1 MKYRFRM
8 LVAGTALCTVAFVGC
23 SGDSSQQVADAGTS
37 SSAQK
42 DPAAIARPDGI
53 AGGGAPT
60 ASAPASSTQSSSPP
74 PGSTSPQSPPPGSS
88 SGMPQSG
95 PGGPPSG
102 SSSPYGGAGG
112 MPQSGPGGPPSGGSS
127 PYAGAGMQ
135 QSGPGGPPSG
145 SSPPSGGAG
154 SPYAGQSQSSGAK
167 RPSLAGGGGGVG
179 DAGGAPQM
187 IGAGSPN
194 ASIYE
199 TQVRPLLEQHC
210 YQCHRGS
217 SGKGKLQL
225 DTPEGIK
232 RGGAHGAIFV
242 SGQPAESMMIKMVKH
257 EGDKPMPPKS
267 KLQDSEI
274 AILENWIT
282 VGAPMPQSA
291 PGGEVAQPTEV
302 PFQERGKLSFQ
313 NGHEEDGFK
322 LTQAFILSDPDQGEE
337 YLENMKWSP
346 LRKRPALGVRIAVGV
361 DLDAPSDLS
370 DYRPIGS
377 KQNLP
382 GGGNA
387 GFNDSGG
394 GATLSALNRG
404 GSQFSANSG
413 PVTGLKTIETTT
425 GEMGK
430 YLVRMTQDMFDSGDL
445 GTLFTGLEDLVV
457 AGSADTG
464 GAQTGTMG
472 FPGSGGYPGGGGS
485 SPPPGSF
492 GEADSVGS
500 AGGSVPGAPPSS
512 APRQSKSAVRT
523 NHNRLTPGL
532 TFLGTATTKELQRK
546 AEKEGFDVLIVFEVK
561 VSQNKRSNMIS
572 NTCRA
577 KAFAT
582 GEGKVLSSSK
592 ELNNLEVQKKSV
604 DEEVEKALNPFMAR
618 LKEAI
623 AVKDIPPAITADII
637 KSKRLASLTSD
648 KAIPVLDS
656 LTELKFWRYKQ
667 FLNDEE
673 LEAAFGAIL
682 SPADAK
688 KLVSG
693 SEDERIAVMKKFV
706 K

>member
-1 MKYRFRM
+1 MKFSFRM
-8 LVAGTALCTVAFVGC
+8 LVAGTALCAVAFVGC
-23 SGDSSQQVADAGTS
+23 SGDSSQQQVADA
-37 SSAQK
+37 SSASSATK
-42 DPAAIARPDGI
+42 DPAAMARPTGVG
-53 AGGGAPT
+53 GGGAPAPTPT
-60 ASAPASSTQSSSPP
+60 AATPAAGSPTQSPT
-74 PGSTSPQSPPPGSS
+74 PGSAG
-88 SGMPQSG
+88 GMPQSG
-95 PGGPPSG
+95 PGGPPTGG
-102 SSSPYGGAGG
+102 STPYGGAGG
-112 MPQSGPGGPPSGGSS
+112 MPQSGPGAPPSGG
-127 PYAGAGMQ
+127 
-135 QSGPGGPPSG
+135 GPPA
-145 SSPPSGGAG
+145 GAG
-154 SPYAGQSQSSGAK
+154 SPYAGVSQSSGTS

-179 DAGGAPQM
+179 DAGGGPQM

-194 ASIYE
+194 ASMYE
-199 TQVRPLLEQHC
+199 SQVRPLLEKNC

-225 DTPEGIK
+225 DTPDGIK
-232 RGGAHGAIFV
+232 RGGAHGEIFV
-242 SGQPAESMMIKMVKH
+242 SGQPAQSLMIKMVKH

-267 KLQDSEI
+267 KLQDSDI
-274 AILENWIT
+274 TILENWIT
-282 VGAPMPQSA
+282 AGAPMPQGGSA
-291 PGGEVAQPTEV
+291 GQVAEKKEM

-313 NGHEEDGFK
+313 NGQEEDGFK
-322 LTQAFILSDPDQGEE
+322 LTQAFILSDHEQGHE
-337 YLENMKWSP
+337 YLEQMKWSP

-382 GGGNA
+382 GGGNST
-387 GFNDSGG
+387 FYDSGG

-404 GSQFSANSG
+404 QSQFSAGSG
-413 PVTGLKTIETTT
+413 PVTGLKTLETTA

-430 YLVRMTQDMFDSGDL
+430 YLVRKTQDLFETGDL
-445 GTLFTGLEDLVV
+445 GTVFNGLDDLVV

-472 FPGSGGYPGGGGS
+472 SSGYPGGGA
-485 SPPPGSF
+485 PPPGSF
-492 GEADSVGS
+492 GGGEGDSVGS
-500 AGGSVPGAPPSS
+500 AGGSLPGAPAQP
-512 APRQSKSAVRT
+512 AAGQSKSPVRT

-532 TFLGTATTKELQRK
+532 TFLGSATTKDLQRK

-577 KAFAT
+577 KVYGT
-582 GEGKVLSSSK
+582 GDGKVLMSSK

-604 DEEVEKALNPFMAR
+604 DEEVEKALNPLMTR
-618 LKEAI
+618 LKDAI
-623 AVKDIPPAITADII
+623 AVKDIPSAITADII
-637 KSKRLASLTSD
+637 KSKRLATLTSD

-656 LTELKFWRYKQ
+656 LTELKFWRYKE

-673 LEAAFGAIL
+673 LEAAYGSIL
-682 SPADAK
+682 SAADAK